1 MELQIGRV
9 IKSHG
14 IRGEVVV
21 DATTDEPEIRFAVD
35 EVLKGKQAG
44 KERTLTVET
53 VRPHKG
59 RLLIKFREVPDRNVS
74 ETLRGTIFFADPL
87 KSADDED
94 AFYDH
99 ELIGLRVIRDGADI
113 GEVTGVMHT
122 PGRQIL
128 EVDFG
133 GREVLVPF
141 VYDIVPEVDLEAGEL
156 TVTPPEGLFEE

>member
-21 DATTDEPEIRFAVD
+21 DATTDEPDVRFAID
-35 EVLKGKQAG
+35 EVLRGKQAG
-44 KERTLTVET
+44 KEHSLTVET

-59 RLLIKFREVPDRNVS
+59 RLLIKFREVPDRTMA
-74 ETLRGTIFFADPL
+74 ETLRGTVFWAEPL
-87 KSADDED
+87 ESADDDEG
-94 AFYDH
+94 FYDH
-99 ELIGLRVIRDGADI
+99 ELIGLRVIRDGGDI

-128 EVDFG
+128 EVDVD

-141 VYDIVPEVDLEAGEL
+141 VYDIVPEVDTGEGFL
-156 TVTPPEGLFEE
+156 IVTPPEGLFEE

>member
-21 DATTDEPEIRFAVD
+21 DPTTDEPEVRFAVD
-35 EVLKGKQAG
+35 AELKGKQAG
-44 KERTLTVET
+44 KDHTLTIET
-53 VRPHKG
+53 IRPHKG
-59 RLLIKFREVPDRNVS
+59 RLLIKFREVPDRNVA
-74 ETLRGTIFFADPL
+74 ETLRGTIFWAEPL
-87 KSADDED
+87 ESEDDD
-94 AFYDH
+94 SFYDH

-113 GEVTGVMHT
+113 GEVTGVMHV

-128 EVDFG
+128 EVDYE

-141 VYDIVPEVDLEAGEL
+141 VYDIVPEVDLEAGQL
-156 TVTPPEGLFEE
+156 VVTPPDGLFEE

>member
-14 IRGEVVV
+14 IKGEVVV
-21 DATTDEPEIRFAVD
+21 DPTTDEPEIRFAID
-35 EVLKGKQAG
+35 EILRGKQAG
-44 KERTLTVET
+44 KHHELTVES

-59 RLLIKFREVPDRNVS
+59 RLLIKFREVPDRTVA
-74 ETLRGTIFFADPL
+74 ETLRGTSFFAAPL
-87 KSADDED
+87 ENEDDD
-94 AFYDH
+94 GFYDH
-99 ELIGLRVIRDGADI
+99 ELIGLKVVRDEEVV

-128 EVDFG
+128 EVAYQ

-141 VYDIVPEVDLEAGEL
+141 VHEIVPTIDLEEGML
-156 TVTPPEGLFEE
+156 VVTPPDGLFEL